1 MAKNIFRIPN
11 FLQAPSPEKLKELML
26 LNNLKNDQEFLYFDI
41 QKDGSFWI
49 AWFWAHTPPKTE
61 VIKQVD
67 APTIKKSTPK
77 KQKV

>member
-1 MAKNIFRIPN
+1 
-11 FLQAPSPEKLKELML
+11 ML
-26 LNNLKNDQEFLYFDI
+26 LNNIKNDQEFLYFDI

-61 VIKQVD
+61 AVKVET
-67 APTIKKSTPK
+67 PVTVKKVTTK